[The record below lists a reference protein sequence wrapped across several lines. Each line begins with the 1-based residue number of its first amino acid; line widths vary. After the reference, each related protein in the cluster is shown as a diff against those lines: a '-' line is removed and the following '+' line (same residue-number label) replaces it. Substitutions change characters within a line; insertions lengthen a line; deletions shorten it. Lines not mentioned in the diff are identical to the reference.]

1 MQKTETGVTVV
12 PIHFPESRSIQ
23 VHMSRVTPCPP
34 KWSLVSIGWGQMIKS
49 RKTPSWVE
57 RLLETGVNM
66 ESETTLDSTS
76 EPAEEDED
84 IREQDRK
91 IVEEKQSRDED
102 GTSKYN
108 QE

>member
-1 MQKTETGVTVV
+1 
-12 PIHFPESRSIQ
+12 
-23 VHMSRVTPCPP
+23 
-34 KWSLVSIGWGQMIKS
+34 MIKS

-76 EPAEEDED
+76 EPAKEDED
-84 IREQDRK
+84 IRDQDRK
-91 IVEEKQSRDED
+91 RVEEEQSRDED

-108 QE
+108 Q